1 MDCVKPRPR
10 CRAFIGLGAN
20 LGDPAAQL
28 GRGLEELA
36 ALPGTRLLARSSWY
50 RSAPV
55 GVGPQPDYV
64 NAVAEIETDLE
75 PRRLLEA
82 LLEIE
87 RRHGRVREVPN
98 SPRTLDLDVLLY
110 EDLRCHEHG
119 LTIPHPRMHER
130 AFVLRPLL
138 EIAPRCVIPGLGP
151 AADFNAAVAGQAVEK
166 L

>member
-1 MDCVKPRPR
+1 M
-10 CRAFIGLGAN
+10 GAN
-20 LGDPAAQL
+20 LGDPVAQL
-28 GRGLEELA
+28 VRGLEELA
-36 ALPGTRLLARSSWY
+36 ALPDTRLLARSSWY

-64 NAVAEIETDLE
+64 NGVAEIETGLA

-98 SPRTLDLDVLLY
+98 SPRTLDLDVLMY

-119 LTIPHPRMHER
+119 LTLPHPRMHQR
-130 AFVLRPLL
+130 AFVLLPLL
-138 EIAPRCVIPGLGP
+138 EIAPECVIPGLGP
-151 AADFNAAVAGQAVEK
+151 AAAYTAAAAGQAVEK
-166 L
+166 IAAK